1 MVPVAI
7 KALVRDLMAD
17 GLVGVQI
24 DAESC
29 WMTLLYVDLAEMPG
43 APRDKSH

>member
-1 MVPVAI
+1 
-7 KALVRDLMAD
+7 MAD

-29 WMTLLYVDLAEMPG
+29 RMTLLHVDAEMPG